1 MLHVIVLLLTLL
13 PDRPVLQSDNHA
25 TLHKHNGRAQLETH
39 PQRCKLQYHTRLLC
53 RLWATKHGPDANSAD
68 LQLVLDMGQADVQA
82 WGNLLNLA
90 VLLFFMAVLGQYGP
104 TYNPTRLSIVW
115 RLQYGLG

>member
-1 MLHVIVLLLTLL
+1 M
-13 PDRPVLQSDNHA
+13 
-25 TLHKHNGRAQLETH
+25 
-39 PQRCKLQYHTRLLC
+39 
-53 RLWATKHGPDANSAD
+53 
-68 LQLVLDMGQADVQA
+68 QLVLDTDHGDVQA

-115 RLQYGLG
+115 RLQYGLGRIGSAASTQYVRTLGRE